1 MDEQELENIG
11 VSIHSG
17 FPNAAVGSSAR
28 LLDLNRLLIKHP
40 AATYLMRLDSN
51 EWSDRGMFAG
61 DIIIVDRSLDPKK
74 QDTVIWGD
82 GEQFAIGSL
91 KAVPK
96 DTEIWGTVTSV
107 IHNFRKGVINE

>member
-1 MDEQELENIG
+1 MDEQELENSG

-40 AATYLMRLDSN
+40 AATYLMRLGSN

-61 DIIIVDRSLDPKK
+61 DIVIVDRSLEPKK
-74 QDTVIWGD
+74 QDTVIWGE
-82 GEQFAIGSL
+82 GEQFIVGLFKDA
-91 KAVPK
+91 PK
-96 DTEIWGTVTSV
+96 DTEIWGTVTSI
-107 IHNFRKGVINE
+107 IHQLEK